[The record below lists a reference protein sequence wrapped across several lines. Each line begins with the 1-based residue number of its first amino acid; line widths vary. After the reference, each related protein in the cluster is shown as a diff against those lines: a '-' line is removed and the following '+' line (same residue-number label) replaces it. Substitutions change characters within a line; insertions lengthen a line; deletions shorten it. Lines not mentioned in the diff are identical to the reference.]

1 MPGLSVKLP
10 LAFSAADGP
19 YALIKN
25 FNSLAKQ
32 NFKNLVLT
40 NPGEKVM
47 DPDFGVGIRRLL
59 FEQKSPELYNT
70 ISSRLSEQ
78 VEIYLPY
85 IAINGI
91 NFVEPEENLSSIGS
105 IIVEI
110 SYSIEGIADSNVLS
124 INL

>member
-10 LAFSAADGP
+10 LAFSPTDGP
-19 YALIKN
+19 YQLIKN
-25 FNSLAKQ
+25 FSNLAHQ

-59 FEQKSPELYNT
+59 FEQKSPELYDT

-78 VEIYLPY
+78 VEVYLPY
-85 IAINGI
+85 IQINGI
-91 NFVEPEENLSSIGS
+91 NFVEPEESMSNIGVVS
-105 IIVEI
+105 VEI
-110 SYSIEGIADSNVLS
+110 SYSVATLSETNVLS